1 MFFNRRRKS
10 DYTIMDAP
18 AGAER
23 SNGNGTHWETA
34 DNSLFSLSNSHH
46 AGEEL
51 LPLRTRQGNPIQT
64 FPGSTVQALRYM
76 ATRLLVNDELPKR
89 LALVS
94 ALREEGVTYNAL
106 ALATLLAYDTAKRIC
121 YVDLNWWHPSR
132 QLQAALLYNRGLAG
146 VLTAATAWDSVLVN
160 TNYTN
165 LALLP
170 AGELA
175 AQQRATT
182 ARSSKLVEAITEVSS
197 QFDHLILD
205 LPAVLTTSDAIPLAA
220 LAEAG
225 CMVVRQGVST
235 SELSNRALADMQHV
249 PMLGIILNRTRTE
262 IPAAILK
269 WIPQE

>member
-1 MFFNRRRKS
+1 MIFNRRRKS
-10 DYTIMDAP
+10 NYTIVDAP
-18 AGAER
+18 AGVEK
-23 SNGNGTHWETA
+23 SNGNGTPWDMANNPLPTVRNGEQ
-34 DNSLFSLSNSHH
+34 

-106 ALATLLAYDTAKRIC
+106 ALAGLLAYDTAKRIC

-132 QLQAALLYNRGLAG
+132 QLQAALLYKRGLSA
-146 VLTAATAWDSVLVN
+146 VLTETTDWESVLIK
-160 TNYTN
+160 TNYAN
-165 LALLP
+165 LSLLP

-175 AQQRATT
+175 AQQRAAT
-182 ARSSKLVEAITEVSS
+182 ARSSQLAEAIADVSA
-197 QFDHLILD
+197 QFDHMILD
-205 LPAVLTTSDAIPLAA
+205 IPAVLTTSDAIPLAA
-220 LAEAG
+220 LADAA
-225 CMVVRQGVST
+225 CVVVRHGVST
-235 SELSNRALADMQHV
+235 SELTNRVLADVQHV
-249 PMLGIILNRTRTE
+249 PMLGVILNRTQTAV
-262 IPAAILK
+262 PAAVLK